1 MGKKFRVDHTFQNFY
16 LHVCIYISLAT
27 SLGVEQAYVYA
38 LPQGNWPL
46 INELVHCYNISCY
59 DNNQSIII
67 VV

>member
-1 MGKKFRVDHTFQNFY
+1 M
-16 LHVCIYISLAT
+16 YISLAM
-27 SLGVEQAYVYA
+27 SLGVEQAYVCT
-38 LPQGNWPL
+38 LPQGDLPL